1 MLTWLIVIVAV
12 IAGIS
17 LVLLLFAVVSF
28 VRDMRMSAQKTE
40 SEQSS
45 KNEIKGATPQEVYI
59 DSSDNRSAVVENGLG
74 QAIEAKGNPDSS
86 DTKQSADN

>member
-59 DSSDNRSAVVENGLG
+59 DSSDNRNAVVENGLG
-74 QAIEAKGNPDSS
+74 QAIEAKGNT
-86 DTKQSADN
+86 DTKQSTDN